1 MNAEIHKVRFTKG
14 EYDAKKLK
22 EFEAEA
28 KNLNRQGR
36 KLLSLEA
43 SEPLR
48 KLIEQERKKEAQKTI
63 GHVKEIQQNKKV
75 RAEQTELRH
84 KILNRG
90 NKKQNVKQDMKGF
103 VSKALE
109 LADYL
114 FTDHISNDELIRKG
128 ITVRMTPKEAALV
141 KETEDILSQ
150 LYDNADNLTD
160 EEFTRLDEKRKANED
175 EVKYMAS

>member
-1 MNAEIHKVRFTKG
+1 
-14 EYDAKKLK
+14 
-22 EFEAEA
+22 
-28 KNLNRQGR
+28 
-36 KLLSLEA
+36 
-43 SEPLR
+43 
-48 KLIEQERKKEAQKTI
+48 
-63 GHVKEIQQNKKV
+63 
-75 RAEQTELRH
+75 
-84 KILNRG
+84 
-90 NKKQNVKQDMKGF
+90 MKGF